1 MIGIFSLPWPSTFG
15 KLINTSLSSCQSGEG
30 GGPLCMF
37 SYLPWFIVIIFV
49 IEMFRNVNSVVR
61 FSLHVFTRNFL
72 LIECLLTVRIK
83 S

>member
-1 MIGIFSLPWPSTFG
+1 
-15 KLINTSLSSCQSGEG
+15 
-30 GGPLCMF
+30 MF

-72 LIECLLTVRIK
+72 LIERLLTVRIK